1 MDSRVITAIFYLNK
15 GWSPKDGGQ
24 LRLYPFPKTKS
35 VDIDPIHDR
44 MVLFS
49 SRTMLH
55 RVLPSHK
62 ERYCFTIWISERNDS
77 MLFKSRELAMGER
90 EAARVALMNDASNTR
105 KQLWELLRMEEV
117 RKHAVKWVY
126 RDEWL
131 ASLIQSHPSG
141 NEQNALLAR
150 FNSEMEI
157 IEHALRPLLPILEE
171 WRATGGGEFGFN
183 LFPRPRWL

>member
-1 MDSRVITAIFYLNK
+1 
-15 GWSPKDGGQ
+15 
-24 LRLYPFPKTKS
+24 
-35 VDIDPIHDR
+35 
-44 MVLFS
+44 
-49 SRTMLH
+49 
-55 RVLPSHK
+55 
-62 ERYCFTIWISERNDS
+62 